1 MERNVSFPIAARRLM
16 LFALSLFPHSFMPNS
31 CSRLPS
37 RLREM
42 LVGWLALL
50 PPVCRSLFCPRRSP
64 LAASTSVVVVVGHI
78 IHLGIG
84 AVALAATT
92 AAAEARG
99 RERAP
104 VRCSANS
111 GRAQPPRDVIRDA
124 RGREAAFSPA
134 VCCRQRDA
142 RHPTSQPA
150 LGIVGNIG
158 WQRRGRGC
166 GLRGTFRSSLARIIL
181 RPRASRVSKLLHS
194 ATMNCP

>member
-64 LAASTSVVVVVGHI
+64 LAASTSVVVVVVGHI
-78 IHLGIG
+78 IHLGLG
-84 AVALAATT
+84 AVAATT
-92 AAAEARG
+92 SAASESRG

-104 VRCSANS
+104 PGARCSASS

-124 RGREAAFSPA
+124 RGREAAL
-134 VCCRQRDA
+134 V
-142 RHPTSQPA
+142 
-150 LGIVGNIG
+150 L
-158 WQRRGRGC
+158 
-166 GLRGTFRSSLARIIL
+166 SLLPSVAASATRAT
-181 RPRASRVSKLLHS
+181 PPASRHLE
-194 ATMNCP
+194 